1 MKKVMPDEVQPR
13 RRPVGTTR
21 RSREPDSKA
30 GAKSGT
36 SKAAKSRSV
45 PGAREMPTAVEAP
58 VARRKLSSEVL
69 DRLLARITAGE
80 FPPGSH
86 LPSERELMERL
97 GVGRPSVRE
106 ALQAL
111 ERMGFVTIVHG
122 EGARVLPLSALEVIG
137 QITEAVLFM
146 LANTE
151 DMLEHLKEARLMFEV
166 AMARLAAKRATNAD
180 IECLRRSLETHR
192 ASLNDPQR
200 FLETDLEFHAAIA
213 AASQNP
219 IYVAV
224 STAMLGWLR
233 RFHVDAVQTRGAE
246 QLTYSEHQKLFEL
259 IAFHDVEGAEK
270 WVTMHVRRAS
280 KKYQRFV
287 QSGKSASPSGAAQKA
302 R

>member
-1 MKKVMPDEVQPR
+1 MPDEVQPKRRQAGATR
-13 RRPVGTTR
+13 RRP
-21 RSREPDSKA
+21 EPGSKA
-30 GAKSGT
+30 QAVAPV
-36 SKAAKSRSV
+36 AAKSRSSPAGRV
-45 PGAREMPTAVEAP
+45 ETAAVEAP
-58 VARRKLSSEVL
+58 VARRKLSGEVF
-69 DRLLARITAGE
+69 DRLLARIAAGE

-122 EGARVLPLSALEVIG
+122 EGARVQPLSAQDVIG
-137 QITEAVLFM
+137 KMSEAVLFM

-166 AMARLAAKRATNAD
+166 AMARLAAQRATKAD
-180 IECLRRSLETHR
+180 IERLRLALETHR

-200 FLETDLEFHAAIA
+200 FLETDLDFHAAIA
-213 AASQNP
+213 AASHNP

-233 RFHVDAVQTRGAE
+233 RFHVEAVQTRGAE

-259 IAFHDVEGAEK
+259 IATRDADGAEK
-270 WVTMHVRRAS
+270 WLTMHVRRAS
-280 KKYQRFV
+280 KKYQRFI
-287 QSGKSASPSGAAQKA
+287 QSGKQLPQSGAAQKT

>member
-1 MKKVMPDEVQPR
+1 MPDEVQPKRRQDGAAR
-13 RRPVGTTR
+13 RRPEQG
-21 RSREPDSKA
+21 SKA
-30 GAKSGT
+30 GAQAVAPV
-36 SKAAKSRSV
+36 AAKSRSSLA
-45 PGAREMPTAVEAP
+45 GREKPADVEAP
-58 VARRKLSSEVL
+58 VARRKLSGEVF

-122 EGARVLPLSALEVIG
+122 EGARVQPLSAQEVIG
-137 QITEAVLFM
+137 QMSEAVLFM

-166 AMARLAAKRATNAD
+166 AMARLAAQRSTKAD
-180 IECLRRSLETHR
+180 IERLRLALETHR
-192 ASLNDPQR
+192 ASLDDPQK
-200 FLETDLEFHAAIA
+200 FLETDLKFHAAIA
-213 AASQNP
+213 AASHNP

-233 RFHVDAVQTRGAE
+233 RFHVEAVQTRGAE
-246 QLTYSEHQKLFEL
+246 QLTYSEHLKLFEL
-259 IAFHDVEGAEK
+259 IAAHDADGAEK
-270 WVTMHVRRAS
+270 WLTMHVRRAS
-280 KKYQRFV
+280 KKYQRFI
-287 QSGKSASPSGAAQKA
+287 QSGKPATPSGAAPKA

>member
-1 MKKVMPDEVQPR
+1 MPDEVQPKRRQAGAAR
-13 RRPVGTTR
+13 RRPEQV
-21 RSREPDSKA
+21 SKTGAPA
-30 GAKSGT
+30 GPPVT
-36 SKAAKSRSV
+36 AKSRRNPV
-45 PGAREMPTAVEAP
+45 AREMPTAVDAP
-58 VARRKLSSEVL
+58 VARRKLSGEVF

-122 EGARVLPLSALEVIG
+122 DGARVRPLSVQEVIG
-137 QITEAVLFM
+137 QISEAVMFM

-166 AMARLAAKRATNAD
+166 AMARLAAKRATKAD
-180 IECLRRSLETHR
+180 IERLRLALEAHH
-192 ASLNDPQR
+192 ASLNDPQK
-200 FLETDLEFHAAIA
+200 FLETDLDFHIAIVV
-213 AASQNP
+213 ASHNP

-233 RFHVDAVQTRGAE
+233 RFHVEAVETRGAE

-259 IAFHDVEGAEK
+259 IASHDADGAEK
-270 WVTMHVRRAS
+270 WLTMHVRRAS
-280 KKYQRFV
+280 KKYQRFI
-287 QSGKSASPSGAAQKA
+287 QSGKPPSPTGAAQKA

>member
-1 MKKVMPDEVQPR
+1 VRQTKKNIPDEVRPR
-13 RRPVGTTR
+13 RRPEQGAKALAQANLPVGS
-21 RSREPDSKA
+21 RSRPGPTGREEPA
-30 GAKSGT
+30 
-36 SKAAKSRSV
+36 
-45 PGAREMPTAVEAP
+45 AVEAP
-58 VARRKLSSEVL
+58 VPRRKLSGEVF

-122 EGARVLPLSALEVIG
+122 EGARVQPLSAQDVIG
-137 QITEAVLFM
+137 QMSEAVLFM

-166 AMARLAAKRATNAD
+166 AMARLAAQRATKAD
-180 IECLRRSLETHR
+180 IERLRLALETHR
-192 ASLNDPQR
+192 ASLDDPQK
-200 FLETDLEFHAAIA
+200 FLETDLEFHASIA
-213 AASQNP
+213 AASHNP

-233 RFHVDAVQTRGAE
+233 RFHVEAVQTRGAE
-246 QLTYSEHQKLFEL
+246 QLTYSEHHKLFEL
-259 IAFHDVEGAEK
+259 IAAHDADGAEK
-270 WVTMHVRRAS
+270 WLTMHVRRAS
-280 KKYQRFV
+280 KKYQRFI
-287 QSGKSASPSGAAQKA
+287 QSGKPASPSGAAPKA

>member
-1 MKKVMPDEVQPR
+1 MEEEVTDEVKPKRRQAGAVR
-13 RRPVGTTR
+13 RRTEQGSNAGTLADA
-21 RSREPDSKA
+21 P
-30 GAKSGT
+30 
-36 SKAAKSRSV
+36 AASKSRPGPAVREV
-45 PGAREMPTAVEAP
+45 PAAVEAP
-58 VARRKLSSEVL
+58 VARRKLSGEVF
-69 DRLLARITAGE
+69 DRLLARISAGE
-80 FPPGSH
+80 FPQGSR

-122 EGARVLPLSALEVIG
+122 EGARVQPLSAQEVIG
-137 QITEAVLFM
+137 QMSEAVLFM

-166 AMARLAAKRATNAD
+166 AMARLAAQRATKAD
-180 IECLRRSLETHR
+180 IERLRLALETHR
-192 ASLNDPQR
+192 ASLDDPQK

-213 AASQNP
+213 AASHNP

-233 RFHVDAVQTRGAE
+233 RFHADVVQTRGAE
-246 QLTYSEHQKLFEL
+246 KLTYSEHQKLFHL
-259 IAFHDVEGAEK
+259 IASRDADAAEK
-270 WVTMHVRRAS
+270 WLTIHVKRAS
-280 KKYQRFV
+280 KKYQRFI
-287 QSGKSASPSGAAQKA
+287 QLGKPASPSGVASKA

>member
-1 MKKVMPDEVQPR
+1 MPDEVPPR
-13 RRPVGTTR
+13 RRPLGATR
-21 RSREPDSKA
+21 RPREPESKA
-30 GAKSGT
+30 VAKSGA
-36 SKAAKSRSV
+36 SVAAKSKSV
-45 PGAREMPTAVEAP
+45 PAAREVPTAVEAP

-122 EGARVLPLSALEVIG
+122 EGARVQPLFAQDVIG
-137 QITEAVLFM
+137 QMTEAVLFM

-166 AMARLAAKRATNAD
+166 AMARLAATRATKAD
-180 IECLRRSLETHR
+180 IERLRLALEAHR
-192 ASLNDPQR
+192 ASLDDPQR
-200 FLETDLEFHAAIA
+200 FLDTDLAFHVAIA

-259 IAFHDVEGAEK
+259 IASHDAEGAEK
-270 WVTMHVRRAS
+270 WLTMHVKRAS

-287 QSGKSASPSGAAQKA
+287 QSGRPASPSVAARKA

>member
-1 MKKVMPDEVQPR
+1 MPDDMRLKRRPAGAAR
-13 RRPVGTTR
+13 RRPEQG
-21 RSREPDSKA
+21 SKA
-30 GAKSGT
+30 SASADAPAASKSE
-36 SKAAKSRSV
+36 V
-45 PGAREMPTAVEAP
+45 PAAVEAP
-58 VARRKLSSEVL
+58 VARRKLSGEVF
-69 DRLLARITAGE
+69 DRLLARISAGE
-80 FPPGSH
+80 FPPGSR

-122 EGARVLPLSALEVIG
+122 EGARVQPLSAQEVIG
-137 QITEAVLFM
+137 QISEAVLFM

-166 AMARLAAKRATNAD
+166 AMARLAAQRANRAD
-180 IECLRRSLETHR
+180 IERLRLALETHH
-192 ASLNDPQR
+192 ASLDDPQK

-213 AASQNP
+213 AASHNP

-233 RFHVDAVQTRGAE
+233 RFHVEAVQTRGAE
-246 QLTYSEHQKLFEL
+246 RLTYSEHQKLFEL
-259 IAFHDVEGAEK
+259 IASHDAGAAEK
-270 WVTMHVRRAS
+270 WLTVHVRRAS
-280 KKYQRFV
+280 KKYQRFI
-287 QSGKSASPSGAAQKA
+287 QSGKPASPPGAAPKA

>member
-1 MKKVMPDEVQPR
+1 MPDEVQPKR
-13 RRPVGTTR
+13 RQDGAARLRPEQG
-21 RSREPDSKA
+21 SKA
-30 GAKSGT
+30 GAQAVAPV
-36 SKAAKSRSV
+36 AAKSRSSLA
-45 PGAREMPTAVEAP
+45 GREKPADVEAP
-58 VARRKLSSEVL
+58 VARRKLSGEVF

-122 EGARVLPLSALEVIG
+122 EGARVQPLSAQEVIG
-137 QITEAVLFM
+137 QMSEAVLFM

-166 AMARLAAKRATNAD
+166 AMARLAAQRSTKAD
-180 IECLRRSLETHR
+180 IERLRLALETHR
-192 ASLNDPQR
+192 ASLDDPQK
-200 FLETDLEFHAAIA
+200 FLETDLKFHAAIA
-213 AASQNP
+213 AASHNP

-233 RFHVDAVQTRGAE
+233 RFHVEAVQTRGAE

-259 IAFHDVEGAEK
+259 IAAHDADGAEK
-270 WVTMHVRRAS
+270 WLTMHVRRAS
-280 KKYQRFV
+280 KKYQRFI
-287 QSGKSASPSGAAQKA
+287 QSGKPATPSGAAPKA